1 MRSRTLKRNITILES
16 WEDGLARIGEVIV
29 HFQRIEEAIS
39 QCIAAMVSGER
50 PIGEIVT
57 SELSFRAKVDVFRAL
72 FLHRSRLANLPS
84 DVSELIGRL
93 FAAEQRRNV
102 IVHSCWDANYHKPTT
117 IKRQKVACKSKKG
130 LHKVMEEIEPEELE
144 EDIRDFDGVADDLLY
159 FMDECLPKY
168 ARRLR

>member
-39 QCIAAMVSGER
+39 QCIAAMVSRER
-50 PIGEIVT
+50 RIGEIVT

-84 DVSELIGRL
+84 DIGR
-93 FAAEQRRNV
+93 FHAAEQRRNV

-130 LHKVMEEIEPEELE
+130 LHKVTEEIEPEELE
-144 EDIRDFDGVADDLLY
+144 EDIRDFEGVADDLLY

-168 ARRLR
+168 AKRLR